1 MCLIYKHSF
10 SIYLSRMVKLGQAP
24 IDEAKFSVF
33 VIDHYVVRFD
43 IPVHDAH
50 AVTVV
55 QSLQQLVK
63 IAPSKKKS

>member
-1 MCLIYKHSF
+1 
-10 SIYLSRMVKLGQAP
+10 MVKLGQAP

-55 QSLQQLVK
+55 QGPQQLVQISPDIVVSQCLARVGIK
-63 IAPSKKKS
+63 TWEMN